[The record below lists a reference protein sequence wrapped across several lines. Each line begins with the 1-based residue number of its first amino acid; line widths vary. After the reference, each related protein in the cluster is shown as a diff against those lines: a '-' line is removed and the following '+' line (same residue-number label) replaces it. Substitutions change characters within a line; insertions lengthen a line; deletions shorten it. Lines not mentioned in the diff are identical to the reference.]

1 MEAVTKKLHQRMS
14 RLGRGEKGQGMT
26 EYIIIVAIIAIG
38 AIIIIGLFGDAIR
51 DRFAIAMEALMGKQT
66 PEVTA
71 TKEAEE
77 ADIKKRWTQDAEWGK
92 TQK

>member
-1 MEAVTKKLHQRMS
+1 MRRFHEAMARHS
-14 RLGRGEKGQGMT
+14 RGEKGQGMT

-51 DRFAIAMEALMGKQT
+51 DRFAIAMAALMGKET
-66 PEVTA
+66 PSVTA
-71 TKEAEE
+71 EKEASDT
-77 ADIKKRWTQDAEWGK
+77 DIKKRWTQDAEWGK